1 MLFTKEQIIG
11 IVKNLPVSGNIVDIS
26 VMVTLLSQMTASDIG
41 HMVYKC
47 YIENGHLKS
56 ITDTIKSVMEEIKGE

>member
-26 VMVTLLSQMTASDIG
+26 VIVTLLSQMTARDMA
-41 HMVYKC
+41 HVVYKC
-47 YIENGHLKS
+47 YIENGQLKD
-56 ITDTIKSVMEEIKGE
+56 ITDTIKSVMEEIKDE